1 MKKVLKDEGEE
12 VVEEA
17 KWWASRY
24 KGTETKGNMLLL
36 SASSFI
42 HSVYARGSL
51 VWSLLGAEAAKVNE
65 IWATSATSQ
74 PWALLS
80 P

>member
-1 MKKVLKDEGEE
+1 MVGTAGTKALKL
-12 VVEEA
+12 
-17 KWWASRY
+17 
-24 KGTETKGNMLLL
+24 KGTLP
-36 SASSFI
+36 ASSFI

-51 VWSLLGAEAAKVNE
+51 IWSLLGAEAAKVNE